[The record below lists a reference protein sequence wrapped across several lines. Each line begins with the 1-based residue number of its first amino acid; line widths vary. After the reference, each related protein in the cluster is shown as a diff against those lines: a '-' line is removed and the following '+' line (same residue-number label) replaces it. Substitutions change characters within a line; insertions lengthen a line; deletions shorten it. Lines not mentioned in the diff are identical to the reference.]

1 MCGSAVGSVPST
13 TRTHAFAP
21 SHLFSAVGQALCQA
35 LTHVG
40 AQPPPHPAPRGLAAP
55 ALFPRPQRKLS
66 QQFQPSGCTVFSLN
80 GRIHMGRFLETSISA
95 QALERGR
102 GHSASRAE
110 FSVKTQSHS
119 PEPRVKSRKEGKYKK
134 WREIFMSLPLTKV
147 GRT

>member
-1 MCGSAVGSVPST
+1 MWLCRGLRTVNNSDPCLRTQPSVFSCRPGPVPGPH
-13 TRTHAFAP
+13 TRGCPAT
-21 SHLFSAVGQALCQA
+21 
-35 LTHVG
+35 
-40 AQPPPHPAPRGLAAP
+40 PHPAPRGLAAP

-134 WREIFMSLPLTKV
+134 WRQIFMSLPLTKV